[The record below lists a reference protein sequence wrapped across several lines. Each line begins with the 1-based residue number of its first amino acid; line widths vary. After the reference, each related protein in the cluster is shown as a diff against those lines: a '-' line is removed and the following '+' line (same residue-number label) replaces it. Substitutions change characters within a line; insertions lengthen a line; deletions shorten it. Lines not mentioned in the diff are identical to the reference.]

1 MRRLI
6 PDTIAGRTLL
16 VLLVGLT
23 LSHAASMA
31 LYVVDRANALALAG
45 EEHVGERIATIV
57 ELFESTPAPDRQQ
70 LIARA
75 NGPALRVTAS
85 EASPVPEDQPESW
98 QSGVLREGLV
108 AHLSRLGER
117 SPRIRYLDAAAAL
130 AEGVLDPWPDRKPLP
145 EKVIFVSLQ
154 APGGGWLNFMAPV
167 AAPESIWSVKFVLSL
182 AVMIAAI
189 VILSAIV
196 VRHLVAP
203 LQLFGQAAERLG
215 LDVHAPP
222 LRERGPREVRRATE
236 AFNRMQSRIRR
247 FVDDRT
253 RMLAAISHDLRTPI
267 TRLRLRAEF
276 VDDREQQDKMRRD
289 LDEMESMISSI
300 LSFAR
305 DDATDEPHEVI
316 DLAALVQSVCDDL
329 SDLDH
334 DVTFAGADRLAFACR
349 RLALK
354 RALTNLVENAVRYGT
369 RARVTLSE
377 AGAEIAVRVED
388 DGPGIPEAER
398 EKAFDAFYRVERSRS
413 RETGGTGVGLYVA
426 RAIVRGHGG
435 DITLSNRPEGGLV
448 AEVRLPRR
456 KS

>member
-23 LSHAASMA
+23 LSHAASTA
-31 LYVVDRANALALAG
+31 LYVIDRANALALAG
-45 EEHVGERIATIV
+45 DEHVGERIATIV
-57 ELFESTPAPDRQQ
+57 ELFESTPVQERQQ

-75 NGPALRVTAS
+75 SGPALRIAMSDAS
-85 EASPVPEDQPESW
+85 AVPADHRTW
-98 QSGVLREGLV
+98 QSEVLRDGLV
-108 AHLSRLGER
+108 GHLSRVDER
-117 SPRIRYLDAAAAL
+117 AMRIRYLDGASAG
-130 AEGVLDPWPDRKPLP
+130 AEGVLAPWPDGSPPP

-154 APGGGWLNFMAPV
+154 VPGGGWLNFAAPV
-167 AAPESIWSVKFVLSL
+167 AAPESIWSVKFVLSVV
-182 AVMIAAI
+182 VMIAAI

-203 LQLFGQAAERLG
+203 LQLFGDAAERLG
-215 LDVHAPP
+215 VDVHAPP
-222 LRERGPREVRRATE
+222 LADRGPREVRRATQ
-236 AFNRMQSRIRR
+236 AFNRMQGRLRR
-247 FVDDRT
+247 LVDDRT
-253 RMLAAISHDLRTPI
+253 RMLAAITHDLRTPI
-267 TRLRLRAEF
+267 TRLRLRAEL
-276 VDDREQQDKMRRD
+276 VDDQEQQDKMRRD
-289 LDEMESMISSI
+289 LDEMESMIASI

-305 DDATDEPHEVI
+305 DDAADEPHEVI
-316 DLAALVQSVCDDL
+316 DLAALVQSVCDDM

-334 DVTFAGADRLAFACR
+334 DVTFSGPDHLAFACR
-349 RLALK
+349 RLALR

-377 AGAEIAVRVED
+377 NEPEIAVRIDD
-388 DGPGIPEAER
+388 DGPGIPETER

-426 RAIVRGHGG
+426 RAIIRGHGG
-435 DITLSNRPEGGLV
+435 DISLSNRPQGGLV

-456 KS
+456 RS

>member
-31 LYVVDRANALALAG
+31 IYVVDRASALALAEG
-45 EEHVGERIATIV
+45 GHVGERIATIV
-57 ELFESTPAPDRQQ
+57 ELFESTPADERQR

-75 NGPALRVTAS
+75 NGPALRITVSDAS
-85 EASPVPEDQPESW
+85 AVQGDQPATW
-98 QSGVLREGLV
+98 QTDVLRQALV
-108 AHLSRLGER
+108 AHLSRVGER
-117 SPRIRYLDAAAAL
+117 GMRIRHLDGDTAL
-130 AEGVLDPWPDRKPLP
+130 ARGILAPWPGTQPLP
-145 EKVIFVSLQ
+145 EKVISVSLQ
-154 APGGGWLNFMAPV
+154 VPGGAWLNFVAPV
-167 AAPESIWSVKFVLSL
+167 AAAESIWSVKLVLSMV
-182 AVMIAAI
+182 VMIAAI

-203 LQLFGQAAERLG
+203 LRLFSHAAERLG
-215 LDVHAPP
+215 IDVHAPP
-222 LRERGPREVRRATE
+222 LRERGPREVRRAAQ
-236 AFNRMQSRIRR
+236 AFNQMQDRIRR

-267 TRLRLRAEF
+267 TRLRLRAEL
-276 VDDREQQDKMRRD
+276 VADEEQHEKMLRD

-305 DDATDEPHEVI
+305 EDTSDEPQEVI

-329 SDLDH
+329 SDLGH
-334 DVTFAGADRLAFACR
+334 DVGFSGADRLPYACR
-349 RLALK
+349 RLGLR
-354 RALTNLVENAVRYGT
+354 RALTNLVENAVRYGGRT
-369 RARVTLSE
+369 RVKLSQAE
-377 AGAEIAVRVED
+377 AEIAIRIED
-388 DGPGIPEAER
+388 QGPGIPEAER
-398 EKAFDAFYRVERSRS
+398 EKAFDAFYRVEQSRS

-426 RAIVRGHGG
+426 RAVVRGHGG
-435 DITLSNRPEGGLV
+435 DITLSNRPEGGLM
-448 AEVRLPRR
+448 AEVILPRR